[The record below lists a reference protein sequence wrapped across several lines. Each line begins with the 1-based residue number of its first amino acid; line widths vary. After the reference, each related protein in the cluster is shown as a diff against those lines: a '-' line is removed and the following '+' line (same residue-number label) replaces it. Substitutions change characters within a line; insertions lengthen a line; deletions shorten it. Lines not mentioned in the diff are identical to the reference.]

1 MRGWQ
6 ANPKTHLC
14 VACNIRAMP
23 EIEISPRFA
32 GGYLFYTFM
41 TLDDNTEIVYWKCVR
56 MAVSRFIYVI
66 LAELSTGNNLIL
78 RLHFRQNIHQNF
90 VSVSREFFE
99 RNPLQRRAK
108 PENGFSKKL
117 LIPEQYTTYRF
128 LQ

>member
-14 VACNIRAMP
+14 AACNIRAMP

-66 LAELSTGNNLIL
+66 FAELSTGNNLIL
-78 RLHFRQNIHQNF
+78 RLHFRQNIHWSF
-90 VSVSREFFE
+90 RGAIRGFFE
-99 RNPLQRRAK
+99 QNRLQCRAK
-108 PENGFSKKL
+108 PENGFLKKL
-117 LIPEQYTTYRF
+117 LIPGQYTPYRF
-128 LQ
+128 SQ